1 MARTPESAKR
11 LARAI
16 VSDIVLYNK
25 DKVVQGIEND
35 NLFELLDDE
44 IQRGLE
50 MYEGEVGPEVFST
63 SNYFNEALVDILIKR
78 SGNIKSRIW

>member
-25 DKVVQGIEND
+25 DKIVQGIEND

-50 MYEGEVGPEVFST
+50 MYEGEVGPEVFSAT
-63 SNYFNEALVDILIKR
+63 NYFNEALVDILIKR